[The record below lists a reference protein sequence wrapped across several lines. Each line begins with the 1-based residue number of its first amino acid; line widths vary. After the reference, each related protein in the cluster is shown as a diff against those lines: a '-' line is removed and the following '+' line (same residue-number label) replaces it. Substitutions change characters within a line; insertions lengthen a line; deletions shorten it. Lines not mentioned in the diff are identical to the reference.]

1 MPCQSPRSFLGCF
14 WRPLCRPAPSYSTL
28 GPPASFLS
36 RLSACPLGLSPLR
49 FCPSV
54 CGSFACD
61 PLSSGGDGGGPL
73 EVPPPLT
80 PPLPLPQSTG
90 SSRWQCGAAARVSRA
105 RMTAAWTFTEFWP
118 SSSCSNA
125 PRTAAT
131 PNSTSRRERS
141 TPQVGGGGALGS
153 GGGAT
158 PRPSHWGD
166 PKPAAGERGPGWGR
180 GHAAAGGASS
190 RPTSWGGAPGAE
202 LREVGGAC
210 VGAGLGAEQRVR
222 PGLWAD
228 LCSQNPLDR
237 FPPTCSPRRQ

>member
-1 MPCQSPRSFLGCF
+1 MPLAEARLRGGPTPLCPCALSVSQVLLRMLPAVA
-14 WRPLCRPAPSYSTL
+14 PLCRPAPSYSTL
-28 GPPASFLS
+28 GPPRLFFVQS
-36 RLSACPLGLSPLR
+36 LSACPLGLSPLR

-61 PLSSGGDGGGPL
+61 PLSSGGGDGGGPL

-80 PPLPLPQSTG
+80 PLLPLPQSTG

-158 PRPSHWGD
+158 RRQ
-166 PKPAAGERGPGWGR
+166 AGLGR
-180 GHAAAGGASS
+180 GRPRGAGRQGRSY
-190 RPTSWGGAPGAE
+190 G
-202 LREVGGAC
+202 EVGGAC

-228 LCSQNPLDR
+228 LCFLNLLDR